1 MKELKL
7 GKVTSKELAEWFGIK
22 PSSFANMKAKKL
34 EELKNYADFEIKNRS
49 IYIKEIYISEYARMK
64 HFDLVKDSLVELW
77 CPNNLDTCKNVTKK
91 LTKKYDKEELPLQES
106 SLYNYTRA
114 SRDELF
120 GKPLKNS
127 RGTLGK
133 CEYEWVKEVDG
144 ETNTYEALTDEE
156 RQTFQSLMKKYFGN
170 MEEKALIVEMSVK
183 KGEIKKEEAWEVY
196 EELTNMNDKS
206 FVDFLHEAEELI
218 GYKIV
223 RATRIDKDN

>member
-1 MKELKL
+1 
-7 GKVTSKELAEWFGIK
+7 
-22 PSSFANMKAKKL
+22 MKAKKL
-34 EELKNYADFEIKNRS
+34 EELKKYADFEIKNRS
-49 IYIKEIYISEYARMK
+49 IYIKEIYISEYIKMK

-91 LTKKYDKEELPLQES
+91 LTKKYDKEELPLEES
-106 SLYNYTRA
+106 TLYKYTRI
-114 SRDELF
+114 SRDDLF

-156 RQTFQSLMKKYFGN
+156 RQLFQSLMKKYFGN

-196 EELTNMNDKS
+196 
-206 FVDFLHEAEELI
+206 
-218 GYKIV
+218 
-223 RATRIDKDN
+223 

>member
-22 PSSFANMKAKKL
+22 PSSFSNMKAKKL

-49 IYIKEIYISEYARMK
+49 VYIKEIYISEYARMK
-64 HFDLVKDSLVELW
+64 HFDLVKDSLVKLW

-156 RQTFQSLMKKYFGN
+156 RQVFQSLMKKYFGN

>member
-1 MKELKL
+1 MEELKL
-7 GKVTSKELAEWFGIK
+7 GKVTNKELAEWFGIK

-49 IYIKEIYISEYARMK
+49 IYIKEIYISEYIRTK

-91 LTKKYDKEELPLQES
+91 LTKKYDKKVLPLEES
-106 SLYNYTRA
+106 TLYKYTRI
-114 SRDELF
+114 SRDDLF
-120 GKPLKNS
+120 GKPLKKS
-127 RGTLGK
+127 KGSLGK

-144 ETNTYEALTDEE
+144 ETNTYESLTDEE
-156 RQTFQSLMKKYFGN
+156 RQVFQSLMKKYFGN
-170 MEEKALIVEMSVK
+170 MEEKVLIVEMSVK

>member
-49 IYIKEIYISEYARMK
+49 IYIKEIYMSEYIKMK
-64 HFDLVKDSLVELW
+64 HSDLVKDSLVELW

-91 LTKKYDKEELPLQES
+91 LTKKYNKEELPLQES

-120 GKPLKNS
+120 GKPLKNN

-156 RQTFQSLMKKYFGN
+156 RQLFQSLMKKYFGN
-170 MEEKALIVEMSVK
+170 MEEKALIVEISIK